1 MQVETLNPIHPGEVL
16 REEFLKPFRLS
27 DEALS
32 EAAHIEIDKIR
43 RIAGGRER
51 VTADV
56 ALRLARF
63 FGTSAQFWL
72 GLQSD
77 YDLDVAESKIGK
89 MLEKEIIPL
98 AA

>member
-1 MQVETLNPIHPGEVL
+1 MQIETLNPIHPGEVL

-27 DEALS
+27 DKALS
-32 EAAHIEIDKIR
+32 EAAHIEIAKVRSITN
-43 RIAGGRER
+43 GKES

-77 YDLDVAESKIGK
+77 FDLDVAQIKYGK
-89 MLEKEIIPL
+89 ELEKEIVPL